1 MCAQNE
7 MSGRIVVFSI
17 CLARWGAFFEEGGGA
32 FGLVGGG
39 AERAEEFGFAAEGGF
54 EGHVE
59 SFVDGA
65 EGGGE
70 DWRCLRELRVPTKG
84 LVP

>member
-1 MCAQNE
+1 MVRCEALFALP
-7 MSGRIVVFSI
+7 G
-17 CLARWGAFFEEGGGA
+17 GDAFFEEGGGS
-32 FGLVGGG
+32 FGFVGGG
-39 AERAEEFGFAAEGGF
+39 AELAEEFGFAAESGF
-54 EGHVE
+54 EGQVE
-59 SFVDGA
+59 SFTDGA